1 LVDALAVAAQTLV
14 AEELGKGSISRARQ
28 IADRLLQAL
37 DLKHIFLRKKR

>member
-28 IADRLLQAL
+28 VADRLLQAL
-37 DLKHIFLRKKR
+37 ELKHILFF